1 MKVSELIDKLKLLD
15 QDARILVSA
24 CAYDHIHEME
34 SAQFKQSHI
43 NKEYEYYFDEWDA
56 NWLGITEEEL
66 SNIRKKFDKCI
77 IMEITP

>member
-24 CAYDHIHEME
+24 YDNINEME